1 MDIVTAWGASHGVSI
16 NILGTSET
24 PFFQANQ
31 VGALIG
37 VNNVRES
44 IKNFDVDK
52 KVLLSSSTHT
62 GTRKLQFL
70 TMAGLRHFVSA
81 SRKPNAID
89 LARLLGM
96 EMFDSKVATFEATT
110 LSHIMK
116 AFHGE
121 QMRMQYAIGGFFID
135 LYFPRIKLAIECDEQ
150 QHTDDKDAARQQ
162 YIETHLGCTFL
173 RFKPHAPGFCVF
185 KVINQIHQH
194 ILTWDGPARQLKDI
208 TSARVQEPDEMAR
221 SSPSVAPDLSSGR
234 EVSASP
240 LAAECTTLR
249 REGWTAEQKLEKI
262 RIQMAPAT
270 LAALST
276 TLAALP
282 AALASITDMESR
294 INAEKAFLEA
304 LRCLLRPLALGKES
318 PDVDSSED
326 DGDPI
331 DVTES
336 GVESS
341 ASAPA
346 PAPAPAPTPAPT
358 HAYASTSASAPDSP
372 SSSTVTMQPDTA
384 ADVHLFPPQPKRKL
398 GRPAKPKVPP
408 ATTADTPLQRFLDEC
423 FETSADG
430 KTYVAY
436 VKARHRLWRGCHV
449 GREETSAMVDFF
461 KQRFQTVQE
470 MDEGHNMTCS
480 FYKGL
485 TMKPWV
491 PDVVT
496 GIAVQPDV
504 DAFVR
509 EACEVHVMGRVRKPD
524 LWNAFVAW
532 KRQQDARYEPPAKG
546 PTGRPSKEEDLFFS
560 HLQKTFVYHT
570 GVDVKLDGEGASGLY
585 GLYLAT
591 ASKECREV
599 GYNRSPNTHA
609 SVLKLDARGNVVAT
623 IDSQDAFAHDVVKKS
638 SHHVCKELTKCFK
651 DGMRGLMPGDGYAYM
666 RAKDHAAMLAAR
678 KQVDDVRGAN

>member
-31 VGALIG
+31 VGAMIG

-44 IKNFDVDK
+44 IKNFDMDK
-52 KVLLSSSTHT
+52 KVLLSSITHT

-70 TMAGLRHFVSA
+70 TMAGLRQFVSA

-89 LARLLGM
+89 LARRLGM

-110 LSHIMK
+110 LSQIIK

-121 QMRMQYAIGGFFID
+121 HMRMQYAIGGFFID
-135 LYFPRIKLAIECDEQ
+135 MYFPRIKLAVECDEQ
-150 QHTDDKDAARQQ
+150 QHTDDKDAARQR

-185 KVINQIHQH
+185 KVINQIHHH
-194 ILTWDGPARQLKDI
+194 ILTWDGPARPLKDI

-221 SSPSVAPDLSSGR
+221 SSPPVAPDLSSGR
-234 EVSASP
+234 EVSA
-240 LAAECTTLR
+240 AECTALR

-262 RIQMAPAT
+262 RVQS
-270 LAALST
+270 LAEAIKTVSMT
-276 TLAALP
+276 I
-282 AALASITDMESR
+282 ASITDPATR
-294 INAEKAFLEA
+294 IDAEKALVEA
-304 LRCLLRPLALGKES
+304 LRSLSRSMHTPALGAES
-318 PDVDSSED
+318 SDADSSED
-326 DGDPI
+326 DDERTLLDPSDI
-331 DVTES
+331 TEPGAKS
-336 GVESS
+336 DISPPVSSVAGSS
-341 ASAPA
+341 ASA
-346 PAPAPAPTPAPT
+346 
-358 HAYASTSASAPDSP
+358 SASVPDSP
-372 SSSTVTMQPDTA
+372 SSSAITEQPDAT

-398 GRPAKPKVPP
+398 GRPAKPKVQP
-408 ATTADTPLQRFLDEC
+408 ATTADTPLQSFLDEC

-470 MDEGHNMTCS
+470 MDEGHDMTCS

-496 GIAVQPDV
+496 GIAVPPDADI

-524 LWNAFVAW
+524 LWNAFIAW

-560 HLQKTFVYHT
+560 HLKKTFVYHT

-638 SHHVCKELTKCFK
+638 SQHVCKELTKCFK

-666 RAKDHAAMLAAR
+666 RAKDHAAMLASR
-678 KQVDDVRGAN
+678 KREDDVKDATRD